1 MTLTLKHFTVSS
13 IFEFKALFLLVAA
26 VITVGILAGSYP
38 AFYLSGFKPIE
49 VLKGTF
55 VAGRGPETFRKV
67 LVVVQICITLLL
79 ITGTYAIH
87 HQLAFIDMTKLSE
100 HKDQVITVRVE
111 NVLAAKIPVYKEIA
125 RHDPHVSEISMG
137 PHLPRRENFGNLQRS
152 FQFQELGEA
161 NYSWDMADADFD
173 FPSMFQLEFLAGR
186 DFSKNN
192 PADTAAVILNHAAI
206 KELGITPEKALSLEA
221 DEVSYYEENGK
232 MIAVTTKHK
241 VIGVVKDFNYASVR
255 NAIEPF
261 VISGQSKTAEMM
273 YIRLQ
278 EGTFT
283 ETIEHLQRSWK
294 QIYPATPFQ
303 YWFLDEEFG
312 RLYRTER
319 QMATLVLYLAGIA
332 VFIACLGLFGLA
344 SFTAEQKTKEIGIRK
359 VLGASSVQV
368 LAMLTSRYVK
378 LALIS
383 FVIGVPISF
392 IVIRSWLET
401 FVYKAEIG
409 NWLYLWACLLII
421 SITIITVGVE
431 SLRAARGNPANSM
444 RHE

>member
-1 MTLTLKHFTVSS
+1 
-13 IFEFKALFLLVAA
+13 
-26 VITVGILAGSYP
+26 
-38 AFYLSGFKPIE
+38 
-49 VLKGTF
+49 
-55 VAGRGPETFRKV
+55 
-67 LVVVQICITLLL
+67 VVMQICITLLL

-87 HQLAFIDMTKLSE
+87 HQLAFIDQTKLSE

-111 NVLAAKIPVYKEIA
+111 NVLADKIPVYKEVA
-125 RHDPHVSEISMG
+125 RHDLNVGEISMG

-152 FQFQELGEA
+152 FHFKELGEG
-161 NYSWDMADADFD
+161 NYSWDMADTDFD

-186 DFSKNN
+186 DFSRNN
-192 PADTAAVILNHAAI
+192 PADTSAVILNEAAI
-206 KELGITPEKALSLEA
+206 KELGISPEKALSLEA
-221 DEVSYYEENGK
+221 DEVSYFEEQGK
-232 MIAVTTKHK
+232 MIAVTTKHR

-278 EGTFT
+278 KGTFSK
-283 ETIEHLQRSWK
+283 TIEHLQRSWK
-294 QIYPATPFQ
+294 KIYPATPFQ

-332 VFIACLGLFGLA
+332 IFIACLGLFGLA

-359 VLGASSVQV
+359 VLGASSFQV

-378 LALIS
+378 LSLIS
-383 FVIGVPISF
+383 FVIGTPISF
-392 IVIRSWLET
+392 IVIRSWLER
-401 FVYKAEIG
+401 FAYKAEIG
-409 NWLYLWACLLII
+409 NWLYVCAFLLITVI
-421 SITIITVGVE
+421 MITTVGME
-431 SLRAARGNPANSM
+431 SLRAARANPADSI
-444 RHE
+444 RHD